1 MPSERPNRSDQLTRS
16 PLLMNRAESAL
27 LVVDIQERLLPAQ
40 PQGTRVV
47 WNARR
52 LLDGAKALNVRVAG
66 TEHVPAKMGPT
77 APLLAERL
85 PEPHTKAAFSCVA
98 CEELVQA
105 WQDGGVRHVV
115 LVGLETH
122 ICIAQ
127 TALDLLSAGFE
138 PKVVV
143 DAVGSRFTVDHK
155 AALRRLD
162 ASGVTLVTTEAVLC
176 EWCETSADP
185 AFRTISALTKEK
197 APDAG

>member
-1 MPSERPNRSDQLTRS
+1 MSGERLERS

-27 LVVDIQERLLPAQ
+27 LVVDIQERLLPVQ
-40 PQGTRVV
+40 PEGPRVV

-52 LLDGAKALNVRVAG
+52 LIDGAKALGVVTAV

-85 PEPHTKAAFSCVA
+85 PKPHTKTTFSCA
-98 CEELVQA
+98 ECEELIQE
-105 WQDGGVRHVV
+105 WQDTGIRHVV
-115 LVGLETH
+115 LVGFETH
-122 ICIAQ
+122 VCVAQ
-127 TALDLLSAGFE
+127 SALDLLSAGFE

-143 DAVGSRFTVDHK
+143 DAVGSRFTIDHK
-155 AALRRLD
+155 SALRRMD

-176 EWCETSADP
+176 EWCETSTDP

-197 APDAG
+197 QPG

>member
-1 MPSERPNRSDQLTRS
+1 MPSEQLNSDERLSRS

-27 LVVDIQERLLPAQ
+27 LVVDIQERLLPVQ
-40 PQGTRVV
+40 PEGPRVV

-52 LLDGAKALNVRVAG
+52 LIDGATALDVRIAV

-85 PEPHTKAAFSCVA
+85 PTPHTKAAFSGVA
-98 CEELVQA
+98 CEELVRG
-105 WQDGGVRHVV
+105 WQDAGVRHVV
-115 LVGLETH
+115 LVGFETH
-122 ICIAQ
+122 VCIAQ

-143 DAVGSRFTVDHK
+143 DAVGSRFTIDHK
-155 AALRRLD
+155 TALKRLD
-162 ASGVTLVTTEAVLC
+162 ASGVTLATTEAVLC

-185 AFRTISALTKEK
+185 AFRTVSALTKEK
-197 APDAG
+197 QPGL